1 MNKKDLF
8 VAVDKQ
14 KNDLLRM
21 GDYICDNPEIGL
33 KEYKASALLS
43 EYLRQNGYETQLGV
57 GGLDTAFRAEWK
69 TEEGDRQSDFCA
81 NMMLWME

>member
-1 MNKKDLF
+1 
-8 VAVDKQ
+8 
-14 KNDLLRM
+14 M